1 MSDPIMP
8 INNVS
13 PSNFKIDQFL
23 NMQGIDRHSNQHTG
37 SNITQDEANQSACRQ
52 RPPQHIPAEI
62 HTASIEGWDPGQI
75 SQQANPRG
83 LEEEG
88 GVHNARRTGLEEAG
102 SFQEQLV
109 EAW

>member
-1 MSDPIMP
+1 MSEDGGSGAHIARY
-8 INNVS
+8 IDTRGQS
-13 PSNFKIDQFL
+13 PTRGDGAYL
-23 NMQGIDRHSNQHTG
+23 QG
-37 SNITQDEANQSACRQ
+37 
-52 RPPQHIPAEI
+52 AEVY
-62 HTASIEGWDPGQI
+62 TASIGGWDPGQI